1 MYRNSGEKSQKQ
13 PCFSVFRFYSEV
25 AWRILCALEI
35 TRFAS
40 IIPTVMMQPEQ
51 IKQLI
56 EQGLAGAQ
64 ANVSGDGQHFEAQV
78 VSDAFAGK
86 TMVQQHQL
94 VYQAL
99 GDKMKQEVHALSIRT
114 YTPEQWAQRT
124 SGSA

>member
-1 MYRNSGEKSQKQ
+1 
-13 PCFSVFRFYSEV
+13 
-25 AWRILCALEI
+25 
-35 TRFAS
+35 
-40 IIPTVMMQPEQ
+40 MMQPEQ
-51 IKQLI
+51 IKELI

-64 ANVSGDGQHFEAQV
+64 ANVSGDGQHFEAHV

-99 GDKMKQEVHALSIRT
+99 GDKMKQEIHALSIRT
-114 YTPEQWAQRT
+114 YTPEQWAQQT